1 MASGTA
7 PTLINATDLA
17 VRYNDEV
24 VLSGASLNICADQRI
39 GMVGRNGCG
48 KSTLLRLLTGEF
60 QPDSGEISRRRDLRI
75 GYLSQKFTLDEG
87 ATVEENIRSGASHVL
102 RLIEQFESPDVDHAE
117 HERLEQEILALGGWE
132 LDNRIET
139 VMSHLNAPPAERGIE
154 GLSGGEMR
162 RVALCRAL
170 VSQPELL
177 ILDEPTNHL
186 DTESI
191 QWMGDFLTAYRGAFL
206 LVTHDRYF
214 LDRITSTIVEVANGR
229 CFTYSGNYTTYLEAK
244 AERLANEET
253 TEAKRQ
259 GFLRRE
265 LDWIRRGP
273 KARGTKAKSRVDKF
287 YETQAKDGPEREV
300 DMDLVIPPP
309 GQLGNRIVQ
318 LNNTAASI
326 AGRTLFS
333 GLSFN
338 FERGMK
344 IGVVGR
350 NGAGKTSL
358 LRLIL
363 GDLTA
368 SEGTIKSGALTVFN
382 YVDQTRLQ
390 LDDDKSV
397 LEEASDGKEFVPFG
411 NGRIS
416 VRAYLKRFLFPDHRI
431 GVKVKA
437 LSGGE
442 RSRLLL
448 AKVLKRGGN
457 FLILDEPTND
467 LDLPT
472 LRVLEEALMAFTGC
486 ILVVSHDRY
495 FLNRVCNGILAFESD
510 GRVAFSE
517 GDCDYY
523 LEKKERAESK
533 SRETAKA
540 YEKVAKAA
548 RQGASDKPRPRKLT
562 WKEQRE
568 LEGME
573 ERIMEAEGEV
583 ERIEGVFADPE
594 FHAKH
599 GERTKELQA
608 ELEAAKDAAAKLY
621 ARWEEL
627 EAVANQTS
635 ERGL

>member
-1 MASGTA
+1 MSIGSA

-24 VLSGASLNICADQRI
+24 VLSGASLNICAGQRI

-48 KSTLLRLLTGEF
+48 KSTLLRLLAGEF
-60 QPDSGEISRRRDLRI
+60 QPDSGEITRKRDLRV
-75 GYLSQKFTLDEG
+75 GYLSQKFTLDES
-87 ATVEENIRSGASHVL
+87 ATVEANIRSGASHVL
-102 RLIEQFESPDVDHAE
+102 KLIEQFESPDVDPAE
-117 HERLEQEILALGGWE
+117 HERLEQEILTLGGWE
-132 LDNRIET
+132 LDNRIQT
-139 VMSHLNAPPAERGIE
+139 VMSHLNAPPAERTVT

-170 VSQPELL
+170 VAQPDLL

-191 QWMGDFLTAYRGAFL
+191 HWMGDFLTGFKGAFL

-229 CFTYSGNYTTYLEAK
+229 CFTYTGNYTTYLEAK
-244 AERLANEET
+244 AERMANEET

-259 GFLRRE
+259 SFLRRE

-287 YETQAKDGPEREV
+287 YDTQAQDGPEREV

-309 GQLGNRIVQ
+309 GQLGNRIVH
-318 LNNTAASI
+318 LNNAAVEI
-326 AGRTLFS
+326 AGRRLFS
-333 GLSFN
+333 GLSFD

-344 IGVVGR
+344 VGVLGR

-358 LRLIL
+358 LKLIL
-363 GDLTA
+363 GELTA
-368 SEGTIKSGALTVFN
+368 CEGTIKSGALTVFN

-390 LDDDKSV
+390 LDDDKSL
-397 LEEASDGKEFVPFG
+397 LEEASDGKEFVEFG

-472 LRVLEEALMAFTGC
+472 LRVLEEALMSFPGC
-486 ILVVSHDRY
+486 VLVVSHDRY
-495 FLNRVCNGILAFESD
+495 FLNRVCNGILAFEDD
-510 GRVAFSE
+510 GTVAFSE
-517 GDCDYY
+517 GDFDYY
-523 LEKKERAESK
+523 LEKKERVEAAA
-533 SRETAKA
+533 RETAKA
-540 YEKVAKAA
+540 WEKAPKPSRAT
-548 RQGASDKPRPRKLT
+548 SDDKPRPRKLT

-583 ERIEGVFADPE
+583 ERIEGLFADPE

-599 GERTKELQA
+599 GGRTKELQS
-608 ELEAAKDAAAKLY
+608 ELEAAKAEAAELY

-627 EAVANQTS
+627 EAVANQ
-635 ERGL
+635 GG

>member
-1 MASGTA
+1 MSNGNA
-7 PTLINATDLA
+7 PTLVNATDLS

-24 VLSGASLNICADQRI
+24 VLNGASLNICAGQRI
-39 GMVGRNGCG
+39 GMVGRNGSG
-48 KSTLLRLLTGEF
+48 KSTLLKLLVGSFET
-60 QPDSGEISRRRDLRI
+60 DAGEITRKRDLRV
-75 GYLSQKFTLDEG
+75 GYLSQKFTLDKSK
-87 ATVEENIRSGASHVL
+87 TVEANIRDGAAHVL
-102 RLIEQFESPDVDHAE
+102 KLIERFESPDVDAKEHAE
-117 HERLEQEILALGGWE
+117 LEQQILTLGGWE
-132 LDNRIET
+132 IDNRIET
-139 VMSHLNAPPAERGIE
+139 VMSHLNAPPANRLIE

-170 VSQPELL
+170 VSQPDLL

-191 QWMGDFLTAYRGAFL
+191 HWMGDFLTGFKGAFL

-229 CFTYSGNYTTYLEAK
+229 CYTYTGNYTTYLEAK
-244 AERLANEET
+244 AERMSSAET
-253 TEAKRQ
+253 VEAKRQ
-259 GFLRRE
+259 SFLRRE

-287 YETQAKDGPEREV
+287 YDTQAQDGPEREV
-300 DMDLVIPPP
+300 DMEMVIPPP

-318 LNNTAASI
+318 LNNTAVEI
-326 AGRTLFS
+326 AGRRLFS
-333 GLSFN
+333 ELSFN
-338 FERGMK
+338 FEQGMK
-344 IGVVGR
+344 IGVLGR

-363 GDLTA
+363 GDLPPC
-368 SEGTIKSGALTVFN
+368 EGTIKSGALTQFN
-382 YVDQTRLQ
+382 YVDQARLQ
-390 LDDDKSV
+390 LDEEKSV
-397 LEEASDGKEFVPFG
+397 LAEASDDMESIPFG

-472 LRVLEEALMAFTGC
+472 LRVLEEALMTFAGC
-486 ILVVSHDRY
+486 VLVVSHDRY
-495 FLNRVCNGILAFESD
+495 FLTRVCTGILAFEDS
-510 GRVAFSE
+510 GEVVYSE
-517 GDCDYY
+517 GDFDYY
-523 LEKKERAESK
+523 LEKKERIQAEEQARAK
-533 SRETAKA
+533 KYDKPAKA
-540 YEKVAKAA
+540 VNTAA
-548 RQGASDKPRPRKLT
+548 ASKPKPRKLT

-573 ERIMEAEGEV
+573 ERIMETEGEV
-583 ERIEGVFADPE
+583 ERIEGVFASPD
-594 FHAKH
+594 FHARH
-599 GERTKELQA
+599 GENSKELQV
-608 ELEAAKDAAAKLY
+608 ELEEARAESARLY

-627 EAVANQTS
+627 EAIANANA
-635 ERGL
+635 

>member
-1 MASGTA
+1 MSNGNA
-7 PTLINATDLA
+7 PTLINAMDLA
-17 VRYNDEV
+17 VRYNDDV
-24 VLSGASLNICADQRI
+24 VLDGASLNICAGQRI
-39 GMVGRNGCG
+39 GMVGRNGAG
-48 KSTLLRLLTGEF
+48 KSTLLRLLCGEF
-60 QPDSGEISRRRDLRI
+60 EPDSGEITRKRDLRV
-75 GYLSQKFTLDEG
+75 GYLSQKFTLDEE
-87 ATVEENIRSGASHVL
+87 APVEANIRAGASHVL
-102 RLIEQFESPDVDHAE
+102 GLIEQFESGDIDDAE
-117 HERLEQEILALGGWE
+117 HSRLEQEILTLGGWE
-132 LDNRIET
+132 VDNRIAT
-139 VMSHLNAPPAERGIE
+139 VMSHLNAPPAHRIVS
-154 GLSGGEMR
+154 GLSGGEKR

-170 VSQPELL
+170 VSQPDLL

-191 QWMGDFLTAYRGAFL
+191 QWMGDFLTGFKGAFL
-206 LVTHDRYF
+206 LVTHDRWF

-229 CFTYSGNYTTYLEAK
+229 CFTYTGNYTTYLEAK
-244 AERLANEET
+244 AERMANEET
-253 TEAKRQ
+253 AESKRQ
-259 GFLRRE
+259 SFLRRE
-265 LDWIRRGP
+265 LEWIRRGP

-287 YETQAKDGPEREV
+287 YDIQAIDGPEREV

-318 LNNTAASI
+318 LNNTAVEI
-326 AGRTLFS
+326 AGSRLFQ

-344 IGVVGR
+344 IGVLGR

-363 GDLTA
+363 GELTA
-368 SEGTIKSGALTVFN
+368 CKGTIKSGALTQFN
-382 YVDQTRLQ
+382 YVDQARLQ
-390 LDDDKSV
+390 LNEEKSV
-397 LEEASDGKEFVPFG
+397 LEEASDGMEFVPFG

-472 LRVLEEALMAFTGC
+472 LRVLEEALMAFAGC
-486 ILVVSHDRY
+486 VLVVSHDRY
-495 FLNRVCNGILAFESD
+495 FLNRVCNGILAFEDS
-510 GRVAFSE
+510 GEVTFSE
-517 GDCDYY
+517 GDYDYY
-523 LEKKERAESK
+523 REKKD
-533 SRETAKA
+533 
-540 YEKVAKAA
+540 AA
-548 RQGASDKPRPRKLT
+548 RAQEQELARKYEQAARPVRPQTEDKPRPRKLT

-573 ERIMEAEGEV
+573 EQILEAEGEV
-583 ERIEGVFADPE
+583 ERIEGLFADPE
-594 FHAKH
+594 FHVKH
-599 GERTKELQA
+599 GTRTRELQS
-608 ELEAAKDAAAKLY
+608 ELEEAKAEAARLY

-627 EAVANQTS
+627 EAVATES
-635 ERGL
+635 GK

>member
-1 MASGTA
+1 MSNGTA
-7 PTLINATDLA
+7 PTLINATELT

-24 VLSGASLNICADQRI
+24 VLDGASLNICAGQRI

-48 KSTLLRLLTGEF
+48 KSTLLKLLAEEF
-60 QPDSGEISRRRDLRI
+60 QPDSGEIRRKRELRV
-75 GYLSQKFTLDEG
+75 GYLSQTFTLDES
-87 ATVEENIRSGASHVL
+87 ATVEANIRSGASDVL
-102 RLIEQFESPDVDHAE
+102 RLIEQFESPAVDHAE

-139 VMSHLNAPPAERGIE
+139 VMSHLNAPPAERTVK

-170 VSQPELL
+170 VSQPDLL

-191 QWMGDFLTAYRGAFL
+191 HWMGDFLTGFKGAFL

-229 CFTYSGNYTTYLEAK
+229 CFTYTGNYTTYLEAK
-244 AERLANEET
+244 AERMANEET

-259 GFLRRE
+259 SFLRRE

-287 YETQAKDGPEREV
+287 YETQAQDGPEREV

-318 LNNTAASI
+318 LNNAAVEI
-326 AGRTLFS
+326 AGRRLFS
-333 GLSFN
+333 DLSFN

-358 LRLIL
+358 LKLTL
-363 GDLTA
+363 GELA
-368 SEGTIKSGALTVFN
+368 ACEGTIKSGALTEFN

-390 LDDDKSV
+390 LDDEKSL

-472 LRVLEEALMAFTGC
+472 LRVLEEALMSFPGC
-486 ILVVSHDRY
+486 VLVVSHDRY
-495 FLNRVCNGILAFESD
+495 FLNRVCNGVLAFEGD
-510 GRVAFSE
+510 GTVSFSE
-517 GDCDYY
+517 GDFDYY
-523 LEKKERAESK
+523 LEKKERAEAEA
-533 SRETAKA
+533 RETAKA
-540 YEKVAKAA
+540 YEKTAKAA
-548 RQGASDKPRPRKLT
+548 RLPTGDAPRPRKLT

-594 FHAKH
+594 FHTKH
-599 GERTKELQA
+599 GGRTKELQE
-608 ELEAAKDAAAKLY
+608 ELEKAKAAAAELY

-627 EAVANQTS
+627 EAVANQAP
-635 ERGL
+635 ERGR

>member
-1 MASGTA
+1 MSTGNA
-7 PTLINATDLA
+7 PTLINATDLS

-24 VLSGASLNICADQRI
+24 VLNGASLNICAGQRI
-39 GMVGRNGCG
+39 GMVGRNGSG
-48 KSTLLRLLTGEF
+48 KSTLLKLLVGAFE
-60 QPDSGEISRRRDLRI
+60 PDAGEITRKRDLRV
-75 GYLSQKFTLDEG
+75 GYLSQQFTLDESR
-87 ATVEENIRSGASHVL
+87 TVEANIRDGASHVL
-102 RLIEQFESPDVDHAE
+102 KLIERFEAPDVDEKEHAE
-117 HERLEQEILALGGWE
+117 LEQRILTLGGWE
-132 LDNRIET
+132 IDNRIET
-139 VMSHLNAPPAERGIE
+139 VMSHLNAPAADRAIK

-170 VSQPELL
+170 VSQPDLL

-191 QWMGDFLTAYRGAFL
+191 HWMGDFLTGFKGAFL

-229 CFTYSGNYTTYLEAK
+229 CYTYTGNYTTYLEAK
-244 AERLANEET
+244 AERMATAET
-253 TEAKRQ
+253 VEAKRQ
-259 GFLRRE
+259 SFLRRE

-300 DMDLVIPPP
+300 DMEMVIPPP

-318 LNNTAASI
+318 LNNAAVEI
-326 AGRTLFS
+326 AGRRLFS
-333 GLSFN
+333 ELSFN
-338 FERGMK
+338 FEGGMK
-344 IGVVGR
+344 IGVLGR

-358 LRLIL
+358 LKLIL
-363 GDLTA
+363 GELA
-368 SEGTIKSGALTVFN
+368 PCEGTIKSGALTRFN
-382 YVDQTRLQ
+382 YVDQARLQ
-390 LDDDKSV
+390 LDEEKSV
-397 LEEASDGKEFVPFG
+397 LAEASDDMESIPFG

-486 ILVVSHDRY
+486 VLVVSHDRY
-495 FLNRVCNGILAFESD
+495 FLNRVCTGILAFEES
-510 GRVAFSE
+510 GQVVYSE
-517 GDCDYY
+517 GDFDYY
-523 LEKKERAESK
+523 LEKRERAKAE
-533 SRETAKA
+533 EQALAKK
-540 YEKVAKAA
+540 YEKPAKPANPGGAA
-548 RQGASDKPRPRKLT
+548 KPKRRKLT

-583 ERIEGVFADPE
+583 ERIEGVFASPD

-599 GERTKELQA
+599 GESSKELQA
-608 ELEAAKDAAAKLY
+608 ELEEARAEAARLY

-627 EAVANQTS
+627 EAIANANA
-635 ERGL
+635 